1 LKSWRKRAILMVAAW
16 LLVDLFG
23 IACGVGCCV
32 HSGGGEGIRL
42 LSMRIVVAGGGDEGK
57 WEEEGG
63 GVL

>member
-1 LKSWRKRAILMVAAW
+1 MVAAW
-16 LLVDLFG
+16 LVVDLFG